1 MICVDISRG
10 KGGLYVRVHVTDLK
24 PGDLLKN
31 DIYNNSG
38 LHMLMKGSVLS
49 EDDISKL
56 LHHGID
62 FADVEHTSNLHS
74 DEQNLPSDQTRLLT
88 NLFNDTIKG
97 TESLFQQAIEK
108 GFIDES
114 QVDEILGTLTGQ
126 LEKQKDVVSLLLMLD
141 GDSDYT
147 YNHSLQVGMLAF
159 YIAGWMGYS
168 PDECLTVAKAG
179 YLHDIGKS
187 KIPSEILHK
196 PGKLT
201 TEEFTEMKKH
211 TFYGYDIIKAST
223 EDEIIAMVALQHHER
238 EDGSGYPHGLRG
250 DEIHPYARITAVA
263 DVYSAMT
270 TNRVY
275 QTKQELISVLC
286 ELYSLSFGQLNGEAT
301 QELIKHMLPNFI
313 GKKVL
318 LTTGQTGVIVMNNPA
333 DYFRPLVQTST
344 AFIDLAKERD
354 IAIVEIYV
362 Q

>member
-1 MICVDISRG
+1 MSILVEEE
-10 KGGLYVRVHVTDLK
+10 GGLYVRVHVTDLK

-31 DIYNNSG
+31 DIYNSSG
-38 LHMLMKGSVLS
+38 LHMLMKGSIVS
-49 EDDISKL
+49 EEDISKL
-56 LHHGID
+56 LQHGID
-62 FADVEHTSNLHS
+62 FADVEPTSNLHS
-74 DEQNLPSDQTRLLT
+74 DHQNLHSDQHNLLT

-97 TESLFQQAIEK
+97 TESLFQQAMEK
-108 GFIDES
+108 GFIDEL
-114 QVDEILGTLTGQ
+114 QVDEMLVNLTGQ
-126 LEKQKDVVSLLLMLD
+126 LEKQKDVVSLLLMLS
-141 GDSDYT
+141 GDNDYT
-147 YNHSLQVGMLAF
+147 FNHSLQVGMLAF
-159 YIAGWMGYS
+159 YIANWMGYG
-168 PDECLTVAKAG
+168 PEECLTVAKAG

-187 KIPSEILHK
+187 RIPSEILHK

-201 TEEFTEMKKH
+201 TEEFAEMKKH
-211 TFYGYDIIKAST
+211 TLYGYEIIKAST
-223 EDEIIAMVALQHHER
+223 QNEIFATVALQHHER
-238 EDGSGYPHGLRG
+238 EDGSGYPHGLRR

-318 LTTGQTGVIVMNNPA
+318 LTTGETGVIVMNNST
-333 DYFRPLVQTST
+333 DYFRPLVQTSGS
-344 AFIDLAKERD
+344 FINLAKERD

-362 Q
+362 